1 MSSQHV
7 KVDFGSGGGKRRH
20 TRQVGNAKAAG
31 PSEFGRLNGPMT
43 GPAYGIRS
51 LAITAYHGR
60 TPEQQLAWRNGV
72 IARARSLGFL
82 KGDSPVASEAK
93 ALRAQA
99 QSLRHHATMGGFGG
113 IHDKDEEEHAKEL
126 EVEAKA
132 LERRGD
138 TSSMSLEDCLAFAT
152 LAGRMP
158 TDQFT
163 TFILAHKG
171 GKFAAYCYVEASLPK
186 WNVVRFLSH
195 EENAKLVTVGESLAT
210 GVALPGLLSKVAAEL
225 SAAAAS
231 TRPQA
236 FVAREVKVKAPRPPT
251 ERELHQIAGA
261 KLSLESKLR
270 WTRRIFSRMHPNWT
284 RKWSADYSAAHGE
297 TFRDHAKEHFSCLAQ
312 VAYEDYEDA
321 RKRIA
326 RCWFRPYATSAPT
339 WDLCQQQL
347 EARREARAST
357 EWELQLALNGE
368 YLAHRFPTFCAI
380 MNWGRGSLVH
390 PAVAVRK
397 AAAKKVQKKEKR
409 GNARERE
416 AAERAALAAFR
427 ALPDYIAP
435 TAASAYSQ
443 PMEQIQTLRLGNLPL
458 ASSQEEQR
466 GLREAMAALVTRLGG
481 SVAKERGAT
490 FTPLRNRVTAGYGF
504 VKCSSPVNAQ
514 RVLRACEKDEEGRCF
529 VEMVL
534 NGVTSLVIVELAASE
549 RKSKEQMEAAKVK
562 DAAERAAAQAK
573 VRALMVQS
581 IRPSTKVELATEA
594 PEAPVVVAPEA
605 PVLAK
610 VCLGAT
616 AKARREAEAA
626 TAAAALKAT
635 VAAMFAAP
643 LGGIV
648 RDAPKVVKFKQ
659 SFAASAKKGATAA
672 KIEVL
677 DEFTIKVDGVVKRV
691 EAMEGSALARAQE
704 VIRRQMAE
712 DAAKAKKAARDKRY
726 AEWEKDKAETEAGG
740 WDAEAFVEDE

>member
-1 MSSQHV
+1 MSSHNV

-20 TRQVGNAKAAG
+20 RRQADNAKATG

-51 LAITAYHGR
+51 SAVTAYHAK
-60 TPEQQLAWRNGV
+60 TPQQQLAWRNSV
-72 IARARSLGFL
+72 IVRARALGIL
-82 KGDSPVASEAK
+82 KGGVSAADQAK

-99 QSLRHHATMGGFGG
+99 QGLRARSAAGEFQGYLTR
-113 IHDKDEEEHAKEL
+113 DDEDVAKDLEEEAKEVAARGESGL
-126 EVEAKA
+126 TVE
-132 LERRGD
+132 E
-138 TSSMSLEDCLAFAT
+138 CLAFSA
-152 LAGRMP
+152 LANRMP
-158 TDQFT
+158 SAELT
-163 TFILAHKG
+163 TFCRAHR
-171 GKFAAYCYVEASLPK
+171 GKSFSAHCYSEAALPK
-186 WNVVRFLSH
+186 WNVVRFLSR
-195 EENAKLVTVGESLAT
+195 EENDRQVTIGESLAT
-210 GVALPGLLSKVAAEL
+210 GAALPGLLSKVAAEL
-225 SAAAAS
+225 AAAAAS
-231 TRPQA
+231 ARPI
-236 FVAREVKVKAPRPPT
+236 VARAPKVKAEKPLT

-284 RKWSADYSAAHGE
+284 RKWSGDYTREHGE
-297 TFRDHAKEHFSCLAQ
+297 TLRDEVKEHFYCLAQ
-312 VAYEDYEDA
+312 AAHEDYEDA

-339 WDLCQQQL
+339 WDLCEQQL
-347 EARREARAST
+347 AARREARAET
-357 EWELQLALNGE
+357 EWELQLARNGE
-368 YLAHRFPTFCAI
+368 YLAHRFPTMCAI
-380 MNWGRGSLVH
+380 LHWGRGSLVH
-390 PAVAVRK
+390 PAVAARK
-397 AAAKKVQKKEKR
+397 AEAKKAQKREKR

-466 GLREAMAALVTRLGG
+466 ALREAMAAVVTKLGG

-504 VKCSSPVNAQ
+504 VKCSSPANAQ

-529 VEMVL
+529 VEMAL

-549 RKSKEQMEAAKVK
+549 RKSKEQMEAAKAK

-573 VRALMVQS
+573 VRALMVSS
-581 IRPSTKVELATEA
+581 IRPSTKVELLEAPAAPAA
-594 PEAPVVVAPEA
+594 PEAPA
-605 PVLAK
+605 LAK

-616 AKARREAEAA
+616 VKARREAEAA
-626 TAAAALKAT
+626 AAAAALKAE
-635 VAAMFAAP
+635 VQAMFSAP

-648 RDAPKVVKFKQ
+648 RSAPKAPVFKQ

-672 KIEVL
+672 KLEVV
-677 DEFTIKVDGVVKRV
+677 DEFTVKVNGVVKRI
-691 EAMEGSALARAQE
+691 EAVEGSELARAQA
-704 VIRRQMAE
+704 VIRRQLAE
-712 DAAKAKKAARDKRY
+712 DAARAKKAARDKAY
-726 AEWEKDKAETEAGG
+726 AQWEKDKAETEASG
-740 WDAEAFVEDE
+740 WDAEEWVEPE